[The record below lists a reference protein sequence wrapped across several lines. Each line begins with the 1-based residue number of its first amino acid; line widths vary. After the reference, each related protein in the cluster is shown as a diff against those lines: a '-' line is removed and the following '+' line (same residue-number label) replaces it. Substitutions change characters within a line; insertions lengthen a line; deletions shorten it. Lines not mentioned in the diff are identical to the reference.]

1 MELVLQQQQQ
11 QQLSARQS
19 DRIKLIMSLLV
30 GIYTN
35 FVGQV
40 ARL

>member
-1 MELVLQQQQQ
+1 MELVQQQQQ
-11 QQLSARQS
+11 QQLSAGQS

-35 FVGQV
+35 FVSQV